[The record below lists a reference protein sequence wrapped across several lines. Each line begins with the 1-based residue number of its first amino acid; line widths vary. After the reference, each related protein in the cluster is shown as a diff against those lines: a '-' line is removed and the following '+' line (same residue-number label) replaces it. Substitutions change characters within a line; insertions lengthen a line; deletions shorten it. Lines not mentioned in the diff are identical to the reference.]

1 MNIELLRATLKS
13 LPVGQVITKRQL
25 REIGIELTD
34 FQKLVDLDLFA
45 TIEPHCAW
53 RYHTARLTFEEVFRS
68 IEAELGDARV
78 GGLAAMLFHS
88 APRIL
93 FLPELCRLFVR
104 PNADCSEIGWAKSFS
119 FALCVDDLFDFNDE
133 EGVRLDKATTKDVMK
148 GVRYSGPGRALL
160 EYLAQP
166 EEDPEG
172 NLYIPPKSYLEEY
185 EDEIQALVPYCKNK
199 AVMQR
204 LSDWYDVRI

>member
-1 MNIELLRATLKS
+1 MDIEVLRTTLQK
-13 LPVGQVITKRQL
+13 LPVGRVITKRQL
-25 REIGIELTD
+25 RAIGIELTD

-45 TIEPHCAW
+45 TITPHCAW
-53 RYHTARLTFEEVFRS
+53 RYHTDKLTFEEAFQS
-68 IEAELGDARV
+68 IEAELGYARV

-93 FLPELCRLFVR
+93 FFPDLCRLFVK
-104 PNADCSEIGWAKSFS
+104 PNADYSEMSWVKTFS
-119 FALCVDDLFDFNDE
+119 LALCVDDLFDFNDE
-133 EGVRLDKATTKDVMK
+133 EGVRLDKETTKDVMK

-160 EYLAQP
+160 EYLANP

-172 NLYIPPKSYLEEY
+172 NLYVPPKSYLEEY
-185 EDEIQALVPYCKNK
+185 EDDIRALVPYCKNK

-204 LSDWYDVRI
+204 LSDWYDVKI